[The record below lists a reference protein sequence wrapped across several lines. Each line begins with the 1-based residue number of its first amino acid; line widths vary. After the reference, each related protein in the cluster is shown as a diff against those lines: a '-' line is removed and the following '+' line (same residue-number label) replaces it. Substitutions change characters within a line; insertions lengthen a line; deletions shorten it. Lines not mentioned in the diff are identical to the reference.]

1 MPAISTLVLLAE
13 RPDMLKSWLLT
24 AFVVGSGLCFAVTS
38 AATGAESLEL
48 PRLDWEPRSDWLD
61 VRRAGAKGDG
71 RTDDTEAL
79 QNVFDQI
86 EPGTTVYLPAGTYRV
101 TKTLLAKGPAIG
113 VSVIGH
119 GRDTTLLWD
128 GPAGGVLFQ
137 DDGISSSKIV
147 GLNFEG
153 QGKAAIGFH
162 HFSTCR
168 FETEVLH
175 QHLAF
180 RNFTDAGLLA
190 AKNDAYALAETTFDN
205 CLFDHCRRGAVFV
218 SFNDYNW
225 TFDGCEFRACDIGL
239 ECRHGNFYVR
249 NTHFQDSR
257 TVDVLAQP
265 EHGCSLRR
273 CTSSGS
279 HRFLDFSNS
288 VSPLTVQDCQVAD
301 WKATDGAV
309 LLNGAPVTMFDCR
322 FSKPPNADP
331 PVRALRASQRLILS
345 ENAADGSRE
354 LVADGNQSHRY
365 TVPAGQRKRAL
376 HSADQR
382 FFRSTALVPGK
393 VFDAQRDFGAKG
405 DGHSDDTAALQRCI
419 DAARLH
425 GRQAITYLPTGVY
438 NVTETL
444 KITGRDYF
452 VGGSGFLTK
461 LYWRGTEGGTIVEV
475 HEPDDVTLQHISI
488 GNHDIGPMNNAID
501 VLQTGSAP
509 HTRMTYESVFT
520 FGMYQK
526 EPFRKGLHLRDLGP
540 EETVVLLG
548 VQGNLRLIDSAAA
561 TILAR
566 TTFEGSVIVEGTSP
580 HRDGFLGFLT
590 RLSTITR
597 HGLYVRDNHSI
608 VMSDYYIEQ
617 ADNGFVFEGSPEVAP
632 GRITLQGAKL
642 QFNVPKEKPT
652 EGTAMTVNDYQGQIF
667 FGPGQFYIEPS
678 DVRIKNS
685 GITQPELFILSSLF
699 YRTKLDVSGNPL
711 KLRLLGNE
719 GVGHVAGDGQTK
731 YPPSSGLESQAALS
745 DLSRAFD
752 DLRRLGEVDLR
763 LSHPSR

>member
-1 MPAISTLVLLAE
+1 MW
-13 RPDMLKSWLLT
+13 KSRLLT
-24 AFVVGSGLCFAVTS
+24 ALIVGWRLCFAMTS
-38 AATGAESLEL
+38 VAAADERLEL
-48 PRLDWEPRSDWLD
+48 PRLDWEPRSDWLN
-61 VRRAGAKGDG
+61 VRQLGAKGDG
-71 RTDDTEAL
+71 KTDDTQAL
-79 QNVFDQI
+79 QEAFGQVK
-86 EPGTTVYLPAGTYRV
+86 PGTTVYLPAGTYRV

-128 GPAGGVLFQ
+128 GPVGGILFQ

-153 QGKAAIGFH
+153 RGKAAVGFH
-162 HFSTCR
+162 HLSTCR

-175 QHLAF
+175 RHLAF

-190 AKNDAYALAETTFDN
+190 AKGDAYALAETTFDN
-205 CLFDHCRRGAVFV
+205 CLFDHCRRGAVFI

-225 TFDGCEFRACDIGL
+225 TFDGCEFQACDIGL

-265 EHGCSLRR
+265 EHGCSIRR

-279 HRFLDFSNS
+279 HRFLDFRNS
-288 VSPLTVQDCQVAD
+288 VSPMTIQDCHIAG
-301 WKATDGAV
+301 WKAADGAV
-309 LLNGAPVTMFDCR
+309 LLNGAPVVMFDCR
-322 FSKPPNADP
+322 FSQPPNADP
-331 PVRALRASQRLILS
+331 PVRALRAAQRLILS
-345 ENAADGSRE
+345 ENTADGSRA
-354 LVADGNQSHRY
+354 LVAGDNESHRY
-365 TVPAGQRKRAL
+365 AIPAGQRRGVL
-376 HSADQR
+376 RTADQR
-382 FFRSTALVPGK
+382 FFRSTARIPGK

-405 DGHSDDTAALQRCI
+405 DGRSDDTAALQRCI
-419 DAARLH
+419 DAARVH
-425 GRQAITYLPTGVY
+425 GRRAIAYLPAGVY

-452 VGGSGFLTK
+452 VGGSGFLSK
-461 LYWRGTEGGTIVEV
+461 LYWRGVEGGTIVQV
-475 HEPDDVTLQHISI
+475 HKPDDVTLQDIAI
-488 GNHDIGPMNNAID
+488 GNHDVGPMNNAID
-501 VLQTGSAP
+501 VLQTGSASR
-509 HTRMTYESVFT
+509 TRMTYDSVFT

-526 EPFRKGLHLRDLGP
+526 EPFRKGLHLRGLGP
-540 EETVVLLG
+540 DEVVVLSG

-580 HRDGFLGFLT
+580 RRDGFLGFLT

-617 ADNGFVFEGSPEVAP
+617 ADNGFVCEGSAGATP

-642 QFNVPKEKPT
+642 QFNVPKDKPT
-652 EGTAMTVNDYQGQIF
+652 EGTAMTVNNYHGQIF
-667 FGPGQFYIEPS
+667 FGPGQFYVEPAR
-678 DVRIKNS
+678 VRITNA
-685 GITQPELFILSSLF
+685 GTTQPELFILSSLF
-699 YRTKLDVSGNPL
+699 YQTKLDMKGNPL

-719 GVGHVAGDGQTK
+719 GVGQVTAEGQTE
-731 YPPSSGLESQAALS
+731 YLPSSDLEPRAALES
-745 DLSRAFD
+745 LSRAFD
-752 DLRRLGEVDLR
+752 DLRRLGEVDLQ
-763 LSHPSR
+763 LSHPLP

>member
-1 MPAISTLVLLAE
+1 
-13 RPDMLKSWLLT
+13 MLKSWLLT
-24 AFVVGSGLCFAVTS
+24 AFVVGSGLCFVLTS
-38 AATGAESLEL
+38 AAMGAESLEL
-48 PRLDWEPRSDWLD
+48 PRLDWEPRSDWLN

-71 RTDDTEAL
+71 ITDDTAAL
-79 QNVFDQI
+79 QKVFSQI
-86 EPGTTVYLPAGTYRV
+86 ESGTTVYLPAGTYRL
-101 TKTLLAKGPAIG
+101 TETLLAKGPAIG

-128 GPAGGVLFQ
+128 GPADGVLFQ
-137 DDGISSSKIV
+137 DDGFSNSKIV

-153 QGKAAIGFH
+153 QGKAVIGFH
-162 HFSTCR
+162 HLSTCR

-190 AKNDAYALAETTFDN
+190 AKDDAYALAETTFDN
-205 CLFDHCRRGAVFV
+205 CLFDHCRRGAVFI

-249 NTHFQDSR
+249 NTHFQNSR
-257 TVDVLAQP
+257 AVDVLAQP

-273 CTSSGS
+273 CTSTGS
-279 HRFLDFSNS
+279 HRFLDFNNS

-345 ENAADGSRE
+345 ENTADGSRE
-354 LVADGNQSHRY
+354 LLAGNNQSHRY
-365 TVPAGQRKRAL
+365 TVPAGQRERAL
-376 HSADQR
+376 HSADQH

-419 DAARLH
+419 NAARLH
-425 GRQAITYLPTGVY
+425 GRQAIAYLPTGVY
-438 NVTETL
+438 NVSETL

-461 LYWRGTEGGTIVEV
+461 LYWRGAEGGAIVEV
-475 HEPDDVTLQHISI
+475 HEADCVTLQHISV
-488 GNHDIGPMNNAID
+488 GNHDVGPMNNAID
-501 VLQTGSAP
+501 VLHTGSAAR
-509 HTRMTYESVFT
+509 TRMTYDSVFT

-526 EPFRKGLHLRDLGP
+526 EPFRKGLHLRGLGP
-540 EETVVLLG
+540 EEAVVLSG
-548 VQGNLRLIDSAAA
+548 VQGNLRVIDSAAA

-580 HRDGFLGFLT
+580 RRDGFLGFLT

-617 ADNGFVFEGSPEVAP
+617 ADNGFVFEGSPEIAP

-642 QFNVPKEKPT
+642 QFNVPKEKPA

-685 GITQPELFILSSLF
+685 GITRPQLFILSSLF

-719 GVGHVAGDGQTK
+719 GVGHVTAEGQTK
-731 YPPSSGLESQAALS
+731 YLPSSDYEAQAALAN
-745 DLSRAFD
+745 LSRAFD
-752 DLRRLGEVDLR
+752 DLRRLGEVDLQ